1 MEIIGEFDGF
11 ILPII
16 PILFLFSN
24 SPSGLCSLKTLGWSS
39 LKTLGWSL
47 RPPPDGSPNGR
58 MRILPHEE
66 TRSDRSHDETTH
78 PHPP

>member
-24 SPSGLCSLKTLGWSS
+24 SPSG
-39 LKTLGWSL
+39 
-47 RPPPDGSPNGR
+47 
-58 MRILPHEE
+58 
-66 TRSDRSHDETTH
+66 
-78 PHPP
+78 